1 MLTVYSKLNCQF
13 CDQAKHL
20 LKSKD
25 IAFEEVRVDQDS
37 TARQFL
43 MEQGHRSVPQIYLG
57 KELFVENGYQG
68 LTKLSDDEL
77 RTKLG
82 DSIVSN

>member
-1 MLTVYSKLNCQF
+1 MLTVYSKTNCQF

-25 IAFEEVRVDQDS
+25 IAFEEIQVDQDL

-77 RTKLG
+77 RAKLG